1 VGLAIAGPLGLLSI
15 LLEDLPDR
23 LGVGPLALDLRE
35 VGFPEALAHMDSVST
50 RGPVETQVVL
60 GAMVST
66 SQFSLLWKEASEME
80 LAGRVALVTG
90 GSGDLGAAIC
100 RALAGSKMDVAV
112 TFVGEKDRAQHVVAE
127 VDAAGCRGWAVQL
140 DQSTVDQPD
149 KVIASVVEHFGRLD
163 VLVNNAAW
171 NIGIPFADLEALTP
185 EIFDRMYF
193 TNLRGPYLLA
203 RAGARAMKE
212 QGDGRIVNVASIG
225 GLYPASSSIAYS
237 TTKAGLIHLTRCL
250 AVALAPSVLVNC
262 VAPGLIEGTR
272 MAARLPDAVRE
283 GGLQRAVLHRAAS
296 VEDIAEQVIT
306 FCRTDSINGQVMPI
320 DAGSVFN

>member
-1 VGLAIAGPLGLLSI
+1 
-15 LLEDLPDR
+15 
-23 LGVGPLALDLRE
+23 
-35 VGFPEALAHMDSVST
+35 
-50 RGPVETQVVL
+50 
-60 GAMVST
+60 
-66 SQFSLLWKEASEME
+66 ME
-80 LAGRVALVTG
+80 LVGCVALVTG
-90 GSGDLGAAIC
+90 GSGDLGSAIC
-100 RALAGSKMDVAV
+100 RALARSKMDVAV
-112 TFVGEKDRAQHVVAE
+112 TYVGEKERAERVVAE
-127 VDAAGCRGWAVQL
+127 VEAAGCRGWAVQL

-149 KVIASVVEHFGRLD
+149 KVVASAVEHFGRLD

-171 NIGIPFADLEALTP
+171 NIGIPFTDLDALTA
-185 EIFDRMYF
+185 EIFDRMYA
-193 TNLRGPYLLA
+193 TNLRGPYLLSRAAA
-203 RAGARAMKE
+203 RTMKE

-237 TTKAGLIHLTRCL
+237 SMKAGLIHLTRCL

-296 VEDIAEQVIT
+296 VEDIAEQVVT
-306 FCRTDSINGQVMPI
+306 FCRTDSTNGQVVPI